1 MQQKANFKTGL
12 WHGVPIAL
20 GYLFV
25 SFGFGISAVAAGI
38 SILASVGISL
48 TNLTSAGQVAGI
60 AVIAAGG
67 SVAELALTQ
76 LVINIRYSLMGI
88 ALTQKLCPNY
98 SKLHRMITS
107 FGITDEVFGVASSRD
122 FEITPS
128 YMYGLIL
135 LPIVGWTMGTL
146 LGAVAGNIL
155 PEKLSAA
162 MGIMIYGM
170 FVAIV
175 VPEMKKTKPVILA
188 VAIAAGVSVLLH
200 YVFTFISAGFSI
212 VISGVVASAI
222 TALFFPIKE
231 DTEE

>member
-1 MQQKANFKTGL
+1 
-12 WHGVPIAL
+12 
-20 GYLFV
+20 
-25 SFGFGISAVAAGI
+25 
-38 SILASVGISL
+38 
-48 TNLTSAGQVAGI
+48 
-60 AVIAAGG
+60 
-67 SVAELALTQ
+67 
-76 LVINIRYSLMGI
+76 
-88 ALTQKLCPNY
+88 
-98 SKLHRMITS
+98 
-107 FGITDEVFGVASSRD
+107 
-122 FEITPS
+122 
-128 YMYGLIL
+128 MYGLIL